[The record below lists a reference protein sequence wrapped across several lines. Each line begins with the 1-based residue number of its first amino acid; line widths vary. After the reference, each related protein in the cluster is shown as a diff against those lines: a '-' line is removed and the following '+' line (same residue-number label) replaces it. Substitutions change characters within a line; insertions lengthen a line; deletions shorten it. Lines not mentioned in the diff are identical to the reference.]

1 MEAQVKK
8 NQIARVKKRRSLKR
22 RIDDVRVRIEDRAE
36 RFADKALDVVEANL
50 DRWLDATATNL
61 LSRVGLPAPEK
72 ISVKEGDE
80 VIDLVRQPD
89 GRYARP

>member
-1 MEAQVKK
+1 VEAQVKK

>member
-1 MEAQVKK
+1 MKK

-50 DRWLDATATNL
+50 DRWLDAAATNL